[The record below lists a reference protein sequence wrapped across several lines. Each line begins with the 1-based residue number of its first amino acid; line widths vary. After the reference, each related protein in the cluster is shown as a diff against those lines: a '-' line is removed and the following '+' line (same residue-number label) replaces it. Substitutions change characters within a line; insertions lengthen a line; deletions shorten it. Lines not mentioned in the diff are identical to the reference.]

1 MKFTYAVTVCNESKE
16 LYSLLAF
23 LKKVKDPEDDI
34 NVLLDTAHCTPNV
47 RRVLD
52 FYKDDIVLNE
62 RDFDGDF
69 STHRNYHLGTCSGDF
84 IFLVDADE
92 MPQEELL
99 KNAKRVVTNTGGDV
113 FMIPRINIHPGYTK
127 EWLDACKFQVNE
139 MGWINWPDYNC
150 RLIKNE
156 PERIKFA
163 KSLHENITG
172 HEKMIAFRTTPDMAV
187 WHIKSVE
194 KQDNRWD
201 DGKYVVP
208 GEDSS
213 LYDTLM

>member
-1 MKFTYAVTVCNESKE
+1 MKITYSVTVCNESKE

-47 RRVLD
+47 RHVLKH
-52 FYKDDIVLNE
+52 FADDIVLNE
-62 RDFDGDF
+62 RDFDGNFAD
-69 STHRNYHLGTCSGDF
+69 HRNYHISTCSGDY
-84 IFLVDADE
+84 IFMIDADE
-92 MPQEELL
+92 MPQEDLV
-99 KNAKRVVTNTGGDV
+99 KNIKQVIQNTDGDA
-113 FMIPRINIHPGYTK
+113 FMVPRINIHPGYTK
-127 EWLDACKFQVNE
+127 EWLEASKFQVNE

-150 RLIKNE
+150 RIIKNV

-163 KSLHENITG
+163 KSLHEMITG
-172 HEKMIAFRTTPDMAV
+172 HEKIIFIRHTPGLAV

-201 DGKYVVP
+201 DGEYVVP
-208 GEDSS
+208 GGDN

>member
-1 MKFTYAVTVCNESKE
+1 MKITYSVTVCNESKE

-47 RRVLD
+47 RHVLKHFEED
-52 FYKDDIVLNE
+52 VVLNE
-62 RDFDGDF
+62 RDFDGNFAD
-69 STHRNYHLGTCSGDF
+69 HRNYHISTCSGDY
-84 IFLVDADE
+84 IFMIDADE
-92 MPQEELL
+92 MPQEDLV
-99 KNAKRVVTNTGGDV
+99 KNIKQVIQNTDGDA
-113 FMIPRINIHPGYTK
+113 FMVPRINIHPGYTK
-127 EWLDACKFQVNE
+127 EWLEASKFQVNE

-150 RLIKNE
+150 RIIKNV

-163 KSLHENITG
+163 KSLHEMITG
-172 HEKMIAFRTTPDMAV
+172 HEKIISIRPTPDVAV

-201 DGKYVVP
+201 DGEYVVP
-208 GEDSS
+208 GGDN